1 MKSSTLL
8 ALTAS
13 ALALPGLYPV
23 ARADS
28 PPAATT
34 LSYRAS
40 SYQEDDLDAAKV
52 IGGSKQRYDITVNQ
66 LQLIKPIAD
75 KYSLT
80 LTGSTD
86 SMSGASPWYAISQA
100 NGGAGIVMSGATIH
114 EERRDV
120 NASVRRYLDN
130 GTVGVALGYSDE
142 NDYEALSGGVDY
154 ERHFNDNLTTIAGG
168 FSFSSDDLS
177 PTDAVSFNRV
187 LDASKQSRS
196 AFIALTQ
203 VINQNSLV
211 QTGLSLTHVS
221 GYLSDPYKLFD
232 IRPDSRSQVA
242 WTTAWRQFIPV
253 ANAAL
258 HANYRYYHDN
268 YGINSHTAEL
278 SWYQNLGKDW
288 QLVPGVRY
296 YTQSSADFFTPA
308 SVFGSTTPTS
318 ADYRLSAYGAVSGS
332 LKAQVTIQK
341 FKFSLSGER
350 YRSNESLGVFD
361 DASSPALVS
370 FTRWSLGVDYEF

>member
-13 ALALPGLYPV
+13 ALALPGLHPV

-34 LSYRAS
+34 VSYRAS

-52 IGGSKQRYDITVNQ
+52 LGGSTERYDITVNQ

-86 SMSGASPWYAISQA
+86 SMSGASPWYAVSQA

-114 EERRDV
+114 EDRRDV

-130 GTVGVALGYSDE
+130 GTVGMSLSYSDE
-142 NDYEALSGGVDY
+142 NDYAALSGGVDY
-154 ERHFNDNLTTIAGG
+154 ERHFNDNLTTLAGG
-168 FSFSSDDLS
+168 VSFSSDDLS

-187 LDASKQSRS
+187 LDASKQSHS
-196 AFIALTQ
+196 VFVALTQ
-203 VINQNSLV
+203 VLNQNSVV
-211 QTGLSLTHVS
+211 QTGLSVTRVN

-232 IRPDSRSQVA
+232 IRPDSRSQIA
-242 WTTAWRQFIPV
+242 WTTAWRQFIPA

-268 YGINSHTAEL
+268 YGVGSHTAEL
-278 SWYQNLGKDW
+278 SWFQNVGNNW
-288 QLVPGVRY
+288 QIVPGLRY
-296 YTQSSADFFTPA
+296 YTQSAADFFTPA
-308 SVFGSTTPTS
+308 SVFGSTLSTS

-332 LKAQVTIQK
+332 LKAQVSIDK

-350 YRSNESLGVFD
+350 YHSNEALGIFND
-361 DASSPALVS
+361 PSSPALVS